1 MQNKQKLLTITLL
14 NGIIVIEQSAHSA
27 DKGDVSMNI
36 TIIGRKC
43 NPREDF
49 RTRTEKRL
57 LKVEKL
63 FGEDAVAKVTATVE
77 KNYQAV
83 EVTVNKDGM
92 IFRAEERADNINDA
106 LDECVD
112 SLIRQIRKNK
122 TRLEKKLRATAFED
136 FVDFDIEEES
146 EFDLIREKTVA
157 LKPQSVEEAILQMN
171 LLGHQFYMF
180 LNADTG
186 IINVVYGRKDSG
198 YGLIVPDYDD

>member
-1 MQNKQKLLTITLL
+1 
-14 NGIIVIEQSAHSA
+14 
-27 DKGDVSMNI
+27 MNI

-49 RTRTEKRL
+49 RSRVEKRL

-92 IFRAEERADNINDA
+92 IFRAEERAENINDA

-112 SLIRQIRKNK
+112 SLVRQIRKNK
-122 TRLEKKLRATAFED
+122 TRVEKKLRAVAFDD
-136 FVDFDIEEES
+136 FIDSDIEEET
-146 EFDLIREKTVA
+146 EFDLIREKTIA

-180 LNADTG
+180 LNADTDT
-186 IINVVYGRKDSG
+186 INVVYGRKDSG